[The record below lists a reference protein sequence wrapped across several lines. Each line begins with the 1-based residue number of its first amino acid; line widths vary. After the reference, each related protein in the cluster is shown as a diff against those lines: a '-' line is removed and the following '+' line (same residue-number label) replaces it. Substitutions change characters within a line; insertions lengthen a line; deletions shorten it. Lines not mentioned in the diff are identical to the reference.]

1 MDMVSYAY
9 TDATT
14 QTLSR
19 TKFPENVT
27 MNNLHERRRI
37 PISPSHDDELPY
49 PFEELAVDL
58 TESELRITAY
68 EIFVGAFRSSS
79 SGKPLKYVSSS
90 VRSSSWS
97 MMSLSP
103 SGQRSVTST
112 AASKVTKALGL
123 KSRKKN
129 LDTVANSVNG
139 EKASTVGELMRVQM
153 KISEQTDSRVRRAF
167 LRVAA
172 GQLGRHFES
181 MVLPLELLQQ
191 FKSSDFPNPQEYEVW
206 QRRNLKLLE
215 AGLVLHPCLPL
226 DETDT
231 RPKQLQQILHGA
243 LVKPMETAKHSES
256 MQVLRNLATS
266 LACRSFDGSSTE
278 ICHWA
283 DGTPLNLLLYQ
294 ILLEACFDLNDKT
307 SVIEEV
313 DQVLEIIKKTWVI
326 LGIDQMFH
334 NICFSWVLF
343 HRYVATS
350 QVEDDLLFAADNLL
364 ADVAKDAKAVKHPI
378 YSQTLSSLL
387 GLILDW
393 AEKRLLVYHDSF
405 YRDNIDIMQSLL
417 SMGLS
422 ATKILVENISGNYQ
436 KRSKEVD
443 VAFSRVD
450 SYIRTSM
457 LRAFS
462 QEKERLISSRKSSK
476 EQQNPLPILSILAQ
490 NVSDLAFNEKEIYS
504 AVLKRWHPLATGVAV
519 ATLHACY
526 GNELKKFVSGISEL
540 TPDAVQV
547 LIAADKLEKDLVQM
561 AVADAVDSEDGGKSL
576 MTEMTPYE
584 AEDVIANLVKS
595 WIRTRVDRLKE
606 WVNRNLQQEI
616 WNPRANKERF
626 APSGVEVLRSID
638 EIFEAFFLLPI
649 PMHPSLLPDLMNGLN
664 GCLQNYILKAISG
677 CGSRSTFLPTMSALT
692 RCSTGSKFSVFR
704 KKERPPLVLHR
715 KSQSGT
721 TNGDDS
727 FSIPQLCVRIN
738 TLHCIRKELDVLE
751 KRTISQL
758 RDNMRVD
765 DDNIVDGLGKG
776 FELSVASCLE
786 GIQQLSEAISYK
798 VIFLELSHVF
808 WDYLYVADV
817 SSSRIEPFLQE
828 LEKNLEIISAIVH
841 DRVRTRVI
849 SNVMKASF
857 DGFLFILLAGG
868 PSRAFSL
875 ADAAIID
882 EDLKF
887 LMDLFWSDGDGLP
900 TDLIDKFSTT
910 LKGILPLFHTDT
922 AILIEQLER
931 ATEDNFGP
939 LAKSRLPLPP
949 TSGNWSPTEPGT
961 IMRVLCYRNDKMA
974 TKFLKKKYNL
984 PKKL

>member
-9 TDATT
+9 RDAAA
-14 QTLSR
+14 QTVS
-19 TKFPENVT
+19 TKIV
-27 MNNLHERRRI
+27 ER
-37 PISPSHDDELPY
+37 PISPS
-49 PFEELAVDL
+49 EELAYPFGELGVDL
-58 TESELRITAY
+58 TQSELRETAY
-68 EIFVGAFRSSS
+68 EILVGACRSFN
-79 SGKPLKYVSSS
+79 SGKTLKYVSSS
-90 VRSSSWS
+90 VKSSTSSSS
-97 MMSLSP
+97 SS
-103 SGQRSVTST
+103 SSK
-112 AASKVTKALGL
+112 AASKVKKALGL
-123 KSRKKN
+123 KKN
-129 LDTVANSVNG
+129 LESVSG
-139 EKASTVGELMRVQM
+139 KKASTVGELMRVQM
-153 KISEQTDSRVRRAF
+153 GISEQTDSRVRRAF

-172 GQLGRHFES
+172 GQLGRRLES

-191 FKSSDFPNPQEYEVW
+191 FKISDFPNPLEYEVW

-231 RPKQLQQILHGA
+231 RPKQLQQIIRGA
-243 LVKPMETAKHSES
+243 LVKPMETTKHSES
-256 MQVLRNLATS
+256 MLELRNLSTS
-266 LACRSFDGSSTE
+266 LACRSFDGSSPE

-283 DGTPLNLLLYQ
+283 DGTPLNLRLYQ
-294 ILLEACFDLNDKT
+294 ILLEACFDVNDKI

-313 DQVLEIIKKTWVI
+313 DEVLEIIKKTWVI

-343 HRYVATS
+343 HRYVVCS
-350 QVEDDLLFAADNLL
+350 QVQNELLFAADNLL
-364 ADVAKDAKAVKHPI
+364 SDVAKDSKAVKHPTC
-378 YSQTLSSLL
+378 SQTLSSLL
-387 GLILDW
+387 GLIVGW

-405 YRDNIDIMQSLL
+405 YRDSIDSMQSLL
-417 SMGLS
+417 SMSLS
-422 ATKILVENISGNYQ
+422 ATEILVEHSSGNYQ

-450 SYIRTSM
+450 SYIRASM
-457 LRAFS
+457 LRTFS

-476 EQQNPLPILSILAQ
+476 QQHNPLPILSILAQ

-561 AVADAVDSEDGGKSL
+561 AVMDAADSEDGGKSL

-584 AEDVIANLVKS
+584 AEAVIANLVKS
-595 WIRTRVDRLKE
+595 WISTRVDRLKE
-606 WVNRNLQQEI
+606 WVTRNLQQEI
-616 WNPRANKERF
+616 WNPRANKERV

-638 EIFEAFFLLPI
+638 ETFEAFFLLPI
-649 PMHPSLLPDLMNGLN
+649 PMHPALLPELKNGLDR
-664 GCLQNYILKAISG
+664 CLQNYILKAISG
-677 CGSRSTFLPTMSALT
+677 CGSRSTFVPTMPALT
-692 RCSTGSKFSVFR
+692 RCSTGSKFRVFR
-704 KKERPPLVLHR
+704 KKERPPMVSYR

-738 TLHCIRKELDVLE
+738 TLHSIRKELDVLE

-758 RDNMRVD
+758 RDNTRVH
-765 DDNIVDGLGKG
+765 DDNIVDGLGKC

-798 VIFLELSHVF
+798 IIFHELRHIF

-828 LEKNLEIISAIVH
+828 LENNLEIISATVH

-849 SNVMKASF
+849 TNVMKASF
-857 DGFLFILLAGG
+857 DGFLLILLAGG

-900 TDLIDKFSTT
+900 TDLIDKFSAT

-922 AILIEQLER
+922 AILIEQFEH
-931 ATEDNFGP
+931 ATEDNLGTS
-939 LAKSRLPLPP
+939 AKSRLPLPP
-949 TSGNWSPTEPGT
+949 TSGNWSPTELST
-961 IMRVLCYRNDKMA
+961 IMRVLCYRNDKIA

>member
-9 TDATT
+9 RDAAA
-14 QTLSR
+14 QTVS
-19 TKFPENVT
+19 TKKVA
-27 MNNLHERRRI
+27 
-37 PISPSHDDELPY
+37 ISPSDELTY
-49 PFEELAVDL
+49 PFGELAVDF
-58 TESELRITAY
+58 TQSELREAAY
-68 EIFVGAFRSSS
+68 EILVGACRSFN
-79 SGKPLKYVSSS
+79 SGKTLKYVSSS
-90 VRSSSWS
+90 VKSSTSSSS
-97 MMSLSP
+97 SK
-103 SGQRSVTST
+103 
-112 AASKVTKALGL
+112 AASKVKKALGL
-123 KSRKKN
+123 KKN
-129 LDTVANSVNG
+129 LESVSG
-139 EKASTVGELMRVQM
+139 KKASTVGVAELMRVQM
-153 KISEQTDSRVRRAF
+153 GISEPTDTRVRRAF

-172 GQLGRHFES
+172 GQLGRRLES

-191 FKSSDFPNPQEYEVW
+191 FKISDFPNPQEYEVW

-226 DETDT
+226 DEIDT
-231 RPKQLQQILHGA
+231 RPKQLQQIIRGA
-243 LVKPMETAKHSES
+243 LVKPMETTKHSES
-256 MQVLRNLATS
+256 MLELRNLSTS
-266 LACRSFDGSSTE
+266 LACRSFDGSSPE

-283 DGTPLNLLLYQ
+283 DGTPLNLRLYQ
-294 ILLEACFDLNDKT
+294 ILLEACFDVNDKI

-313 DQVLEIIKKTWVI
+313 DEVLEIIKKTWVV

-350 QVEDDLLFAADNLL
+350 QVQKELLFASDNLL
-364 ADVAKDAKAVKHPI
+364 SDVAKDSKTVKYPTC
-378 YSQTLSSLL
+378 SQTLSSLL
-387 GLILDW
+387 GLIVGW

-405 YRDNIDIMQSLL
+405 YRDNIDSMQSLL
-417 SMGLS
+417 SLSLS
-422 ATKILVENISGNYQ
+422 ATEILVEHSSGNYH

-450 SYIRTSM
+450 SYIRASM
-457 LRAFS
+457 LHTFS
-462 QEKERLISSRKSSK
+462 QGKERLISSRKSSK
-476 EQQNPLPILSILAQ
+476 QQHNPLPILSILAQ

-561 AVADAVDSEDGGKSL
+561 AVVDAVDSEDGGKSL
-576 MTEMTPYE
+576 MTEMIPYE
-584 AEDVIANLVKS
+584 AEAVIANLVKS
-595 WIRTRVDRLKE
+595 WISTRLDRLKE
-606 WVNRNLQQEI
+606 WVTRNLQQEI
-616 WNPRANKERF
+616 WNPRANKERV

-638 EIFEAFFLLPI
+638 ETFEAFFLLPI
-649 PMHPSLLPDLMNGLN
+649 PMHPDLLPELMNGLDR
-664 GCLQNYILKAISG
+664 CLQNYILKAISG
-677 CGSRSTFLPTMSALT
+677 CGSRSAFVPTMPALT
-692 RCSTGSKFSVFR
+692 RCSTGSKFRVFR
-704 KKERPPLVLHR
+704 KKERSPMVPYR

-738 TLHCIRKELDVLE
+738 TLHSIRKELDVLE

-758 RDNMRVD
+758 RDNTRVH
-765 DDNIVDGLGKG
+765 DDNIVDGLGKC

-798 VIFLELSHVF
+798 IIFHELRHIF

-828 LEKNLEIISAIVH
+828 LENNLEIISATVH
-841 DRVRTRVI
+841 DRVRTRAI
-849 SNVMKASF
+849 TNVMKASF
-857 DGFLFILLAGG
+857 DGFLLILLAGG
-868 PSRAFSL
+868 PCRAFSL

-900 TDLIDKFSTT
+900 TDLIDKYSAT

-922 AILIEQLER
+922 AILIEQLEH
-931 ATEDNFGP
+931 ATEDNFGTS
-939 LAKSRLPLPP
+939 AKSRLPLPP
-949 TSGNWSPTEPGT
+949 TSGNWSPTELST
-961 IMRVLCYRNDKMA
+961 IMRVLCYRNDKIA
-974 TKFLKKKYNL
+974 SKFLKKKYNL

>member
-1 MDMVSYAY
+1 MDIVSYAY
-9 TDATT
+9 RDATA
-14 QTLSR
+14 QTVSR
-19 TKFPENVT
+19 TKHHEKVT
-27 MNNLHERRRI
+27 LHERPTI
-37 PISPSHDDELPY
+37 PIDELPY
-49 PFEELAVDL
+49 PFGELGVDL
-58 TESELRITAY
+58 TESELRETAY
-68 EIFVGAFRSSS
+68 EILVVSCRTSS
-79 SGKPLKYVSSS
+79 SGKPLKYVSSFS
-90 VRSSSWS
+90 VRSSSS
-97 MMSLSP
+97 
-103 SGQRSVTST
+103 RST
-112 AASKVTKALGL
+112 AASKVKKALGL
-123 KSRKKN
+123 NNLESVIEKK
-129 LDTVANSVNG
+129 G
-139 EKASTVGELMRVQM
+139 STIGELMRLQM
-153 KISEQTDSRVRRAF
+153 SISEQIDSRVRRAF

-172 GQLGRHFES
+172 GQLGRRLES
-181 MVLPLELLQQ
+181 MVLPLELLQH
-191 FKSSDFPNPQEYEVW
+191 FKSSEFPNPQEYEVW

-231 RPKQLQQILHGA
+231 RPKQLQQIIHGA
-243 LVKPMETAKHSES
+243 LVKPMETSKHSES
-256 MQVLRNLATS
+256 MQVLRNLGTS
-266 LACRSFDGSSTE
+266 LACRSFDGSSPE

-283 DGTPLNLLLYQ
+283 DGTPLNLRLYQ
-294 ILLEACFDLNDKT
+294 ILLEACFDVNDKT
-307 SVIEEV
+307 SVTEEV
-313 DQVLEIIKKTWVI
+313 DEVLEIIKKTWVI

-350 QVEDDLLFAADNLL
+350 QVENDLLFAADNLL
-364 ADVAKDAKAVKHPI
+364 SEVAKDANAVNF
-378 YSQTLSSLL
+378 SQTLSSLL
-387 GLILDW
+387 GLILGW

-405 YRDNIDIMQSLL
+405 YRDNIDIMQSFL
-417 SMGLS
+417 SMDLS
-422 ATKILVENISGNYQ
+422 AAQILVEHSSGNYQ

-450 SYIRTSM
+450 SYIRASM
-457 LRAFS
+457 TRTFS

-476 EQQNPLPILSILAQ
+476 QQQNPLPILCILAQ

-504 AVLKRWHPLATGVAV
+504 AILKRWHPLATGVAV

-540 TPDAVQV
+540 TPDALQV

-584 AEDVIANLVKS
+584 AEAVIANLVKS

-606 WVNRNLQQEI
+606 WVNRNLQQEV
-616 WNPRANKERF
+616 WNPHANKERF

-638 EIFEAFFLLPI
+638 ETFEAFFLLPI
-649 PMHPSLLPDLMNGLN
+649 PMHPALLPELMNGLD

-677 CGSRSTFLPTMSALT
+677 CGSQSTFVPTMPSLT
-692 RCSTGSKFSVFR
+692 RCSSGSKFSVFR
-704 KKERPPLVLHR
+704 KKERLPKVLHG
-715 KSQSGT
+715 KSQ
-721 TNGDDS
+721 NGDDS

-798 VIFLELSHVF
+798 VIFHELSHVF
-808 WDYLYVADV
+808 WDYLYVVDV

-828 LEKNLEIISAIVH
+828 LEKNLEIISATVH
-841 DRVRTRVI
+841 DKVRTRVI
-849 SNVMKASF
+849 TNVMKASF

-887 LMDLFWSDGDGLP
+887 LMDLFWSEGDGLP

-931 ATEDNFGP
+931 ATEDYFGP
-939 LAKSRLPLPP
+939 SANSRLPLPP
-949 TSGNWSPTEPGT
+949 TSGNWSPTEPST
-961 IMRVLCYRNDKMA
+961 IMRVLCYRNDKMS
-974 TKFLKKKYNL
+974 TKFLRKNYNL

>member
-1 MDMVSYAY
+1 MDMVSYGY
-9 TDATT
+9 RDARA
-14 QTLSR
+14 QTVSR
-19 TKFPENVT
+19 TK
-27 MNNLHERRRI
+27 MANLHEKPRI
-37 PISPSHDDELPY
+37 PILPSEDELPY
-49 PFEELAVDL
+49 PFGELGVDL
-58 TESELRITAY
+58 TESELRETAY
-68 EIFVGAFRSSS
+68 EILVGACRSSS

-90 VRSSSWS
+90 VRSSSSSSS

-103 SGQRSVTST
+103 SFQRST
-112 AASKVTKALGL
+112 AASKVKKALGL

-129 LDTVANSVNG
+129 LDNSV
-139 EKASTVGELMRVQM
+139 SGELMRVQM
-153 KISEQTDSRVRRAF
+153 GISEQTDSRVRRAF
-167 LRVAA
+167 LRLNA
-172 GQLGRHFES
+172 GQLGRRLES
-181 MVLPLELLQQ
+181 MVLPVELLQQ
-191 FKSSDFPNPQEYEVW
+191 FKSTDFPNAQEYEVW
-206 QRRNLKLLE
+206 QTRNLKLLE

-231 RPKQLQQILHGA
+231 CAKQLQQIIHGA
-243 LVKPMETAKHSES
+243 LVKPMETGKHSES

-266 LACRSFDGSSTE
+266 LACRSFDGSSPE

-283 DGTPLNLLLYQ
+283 DGTPLNLRLYQ
-294 ILLEACFDLNDKT
+294 ILLEACFDVNDKT

-313 DQVLEIIKKTWVI
+313 DEVLDIIKKTWVI

-350 QVEDDLLFAADNLL
+350 QVENDLLFAADNLL
-364 ADVAKDAKAVKHPI
+364 SEVAKDAKAVNC
-378 YSQTLSSLL
+378 SQTLSSLL

-393 AEKRLLVYHDSF
+393 AEKRLLMYHDSF
-405 YRDNIDIMQSLL
+405 YRDNVDIMQSLL

-422 ATKILVENISGNYQ
+422 AMQISGNYQ

-450 SYIRTSM
+450 SYIRASM

-476 EQQNPLPILSILAQ
+476 QQQNPLPILCILAQ
-490 NVSDLAFNEKEIYS
+490 NVSDMAYNEKEIYS
-504 AVLKRWHPLATGVAV
+504 GVLKRWHPLATGVAV
-519 ATLHACY
+519 AVLHGCY
-526 GNELKKFVSGISEL
+526 GNELKKFVLGISEL

-547 LIAADKLEKDLVQM
+547 LIAADKLEKGLVQM

-584 AEDVIANLVKS
+584 AEAVIANLVKS

-606 WVNRNLQQEI
+606 WVNRNLQQEV
-616 WNPRANKERF
+616 WNPHANKERF

-638 EIFEAFFLLPI
+638 ETFEAFFLLPI
-649 PMHPSLLPDLMNGLN
+649 PMHPALLPELMNGLDA
-664 GCLQNYILKAISG
+664 CLQSYILKAISG
-677 CGSRSTFLPTMSALT
+677 CGSRSTFVPTMPALT

-704 KKERPPLVLHR
+704 KKERPPMVLDR
-715 KSQSGT
+715 KSQ
-721 TNGDDS
+721 NGDDS
-727 FSIPQLCVRIN
+727 FSMPQLCVRIN
-738 TLHCIRKELDVLE
+738 TLHSIRKELDVLE

-765 DDNIVDGLGKG
+765 DDNIVGGLGKG
-776 FELSVASCLE
+776 FELSVASCRE

-798 VIFLELSHVF
+798 VIFHELSHVF
-808 WDYLYVADV
+808 WDYLYAADV

-828 LEKNLEIISAIVH
+828 LEKNLEIISATVH

-849 SNVMKASF
+849 TNVMKASF

-910 LKGILPLFHTDT
+910 LKGILPLFHTET
-922 AILIEQLER
+922 AVLIEQLER
-931 ATEDNFGP
+931 ATEDYFGP
-939 LAKSRLPLPP
+939 SAKSRFPLPP
-949 TSGNWSPTEPGT
+949 TSGNWSPTEPST
-961 IMRVLCYRNDKMA
+961 ILRVLCYRNDKVA
-974 TKFLKKKYNL
+974 TKFLRKNYNL